1 MLVVIFLVIIL
12 LTLYFMSGVHTV
24 PTSKIFVV
32 ERLGEYHKH
41 YTGGLIYVFPFIDK
55 IAYKTNSQTNY
66 INIESF
72 EVLTKDNVEKEVNI
86 DKLGYII
93 NDVETYVYDHPDY
106 ALDLIP
112 VIIQKSQ
119 DIFHNY
125 NSSELIENSTNI
137 EEALKSELNQ
147 VTNTWG
153 TSTTQIHYTLNDVK

>member
-1 MLVVIFLVIIL
+1 MISPLV
-12 LTLYFMSGVHTV
+12 TV
-24 PTSKIFVV
+24 PEKINGV
-32 ERLGEYHKH
+32 
-41 YTGGLIYVFPFIDK
+41 
-55 IAYKTNSQTNY
+55 
-66 INIESF
+66 